1 MKRLGTSSLLGCAVL
16 GLQCDCGTSRRNKI
30 GRKLPLQIWTPCCRI
45 PRDFKT
51 LFWVRY
57 RLKFPPEI
65 HPADATL
72 SRVSREMSKRMLCVF
87 SVWKVRSLQYQLHTT
102 NKKRKLA
109 DGLFTEEAE
118 DEHSVAQDWEGY
130 LDKLHTLMIA
140 YSMAGVSAVQGA
152 PAAGGEAT
160 LGADSV
166 KFVQAPL
173 DVMLAYFYR
182 AKRTTSLLPVAKR
195 LPWLMMRD
203 AEERAEWVARFRE
216 SSSTLG
222 QVVKEVF
229 VARDAHW
236 IPSLQPSGQQAAGG
250 SPNGDRQAGHYFQS
264 IPTRQAHQW
273 QVSR

>member
-1 MKRLGTSSLLGCAVL
+1 
-16 GLQCDCGTSRRNKI
+16 
-30 GRKLPLQIWTPCCRI
+30 
-45 PRDFKT
+45 
-51 LFWVRY
+51 
-57 RLKFPPEI
+57 
-65 HPADATL
+65 
-72 SRVSREMSKRMLCVF
+72 
-87 SVWKVRSLQYQLHTT
+87 
-102 NKKRKLA
+102 
-109 DGLFTEEAE
+109 
-118 DEHSVAQDWEGY
+118 
-130 LDKLHTLMIA
+130 MIA

-236 IPSLQPSGQQAAGG
+236 IPSLQPSGQQAGG
-250 SPNGDRQAGHYFQS
+250 TAPTETVKSAPTSNQFQLKAS
-264 IPTRQAHQW
+264 LSTASQSLRC
-273 QVSR
+273 SRMVRSCAKASSMANAKTNHLALWNNIAVG